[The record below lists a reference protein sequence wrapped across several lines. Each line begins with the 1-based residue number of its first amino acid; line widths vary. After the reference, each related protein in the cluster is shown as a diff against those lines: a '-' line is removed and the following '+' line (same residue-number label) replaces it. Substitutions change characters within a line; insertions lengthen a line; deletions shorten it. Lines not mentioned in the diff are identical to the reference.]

1 VRTSAAKDGVVTRF
15 LHDADGLNVLA
26 ELDAN
31 GTTMARQS
39 YGEGLLSEWRG
50 GAHRWPLYTALGT
63 TTSLTDAAQTV
74 TDTYMLDA
82 YGNPVAQTGQ
92 TATPYK
98 YVGRLSYNTDATSGL
113 LLLGA
118 RWYDPT
124 VGRFISEDPVRDGG
138 NWFGYA
144 DSSPASHID
153 PDGQLPLGVACI
165 IPCGCYVGTPLAA
178 MAGCWAGGCRQTGT
192 CGACVREVM
201 DEYESQ
207 MRTCRI
213 ACMACISVQM
223 AIAASEAEAAERAR
237 RTRSHPEDWDDLT
250 DYEKTLKDRHKT
262 HPGSDHETGK
272 WETWKKVLTDRQKRS
287 MYEQMEESRR
297 NT

>member
-1 VRTSAAKDGVVTRF
+1 
-15 LHDADGLNVLA
+15 
-26 ELDAN
+26 
-31 GTTMARQS
+31 
-39 YGEGLLSEWRG
+39 
-50 GAHRWPLYTALGT
+50 
-63 TTSLTDAAQTV
+63 
-74 TDTYMLDA
+74 
-82 YGNPVAQTGQ
+82 
-92 TATPYK
+92 
-98 YVGRLSYNTDATSGL
+98 
-113 LLLGA
+113 
-118 RWYDPT
+118 
-124 VGRFISEDPVRDGG
+124 
-138 NWFGYA
+138 
-144 DSSPASHID
+144 
-153 PDGQLPLGVACI
+153 
-165 IPCGCYVGTPLAA
+165 
-178 MAGCWAGGCRQTGT
+178 
-192 CGACVREVM
+192 M